1 MGANDKIVIKNL
13 KLRKHTIQFSKNKR
27 NYSDC
32 HTPPEVFKKSK
43 RHTELYNWEIK
54 QVFWDANNGRRLHM
68 LPVYFRQ
75 KDIVLS
81 NDKFSKGNIINILA
95 YEIVLS
101 IRGITLNAI
110 YITK

>member
-1 MGANDKIVIKNL
+1 
-13 KLRKHTIQFSKNKR
+13 
-27 NYSDC
+27 
-32 HTPPEVFKKSK
+32 
-43 RHTELYNWEIK
+43 
-54 QVFWDANNGRRLHM
+54 M

-81 NDKFSKGNIINILA
+81 NDKFSTGNIINILA